1 MIFISKNLYLYTMLY
16 YGLLNGKIEYGM
28 RPFEGCESIEI
39 TEPGNKTVY
48 VIKGETYYGDVF
60 KSIII
65 SDNYLNGLEKL
76 DEIIL
81 KHFDLD
87 GHAHPENTY
96 NIEATF
102 GTNTNE
108 TFCELI
114 TKYN

>member
-1 MIFISKNLYLYTMLY
+1 MDENIDDIGIWVENPYQQTEIWKKIQNKNMIFISKNLYLYTMLY

-81 KHFDLD
+81 KV
-87 GHAHPENTY
+87 
-96 NIEATF
+96 NI
-102 GTNTNE
+102 
-108 TFCELI
+108 I
-114 TKYN
+114 V